1 MIGKGLTGLCLRIWS
16 GPASE
21 DIALIFADP
30 TRNKEALPVSCKL
43 KSIYLCE
50 HIFLGENF

>member
-1 MIGKGLTGLCLRIWS
+1 MIGKELTGLCLRVWAGS
-16 GPASE
+16 ASE

-30 TRNKEALPVSCKL
+30 TRNKKALPVSCKL

-50 HIFLGENF
+50 HIFLKENF